1 MDILPLLDEL
11 QTLARNGLA
20 YTTNPYDK
28 ERYER
33 LLELATLYY
42 GKTLDLLPDHV
53 KQKFAAELG
62 YITPKVGGDTA
73 IFDNTGKILLVLRT
87 DDQQWCLPCGWVEP
101 GESPARTAVRETKE
115 ETGLEVRVLQLVDV
129 FTRLPNVGY
138 GPHTAIAV
146 VYLCEIVGG
155 RLELSHEHTAARYWN
170 IDKVPAWHELH
181 EQYARAAFGVWQVH
195 HQQKV

>member
-11 QTLARNGLA
+11 QTIARNGLA
-20 YTTNPYDK
+20 YATNPYDK

-33 LLELATLYY
+33 LLELATFYY
-42 GKTLDLLPDHV
+42 GKTLDLPPENV

-62 YITPKVGGDTA
+62 YITPKVGGDAA
-73 IFDNTGKILLVLRT
+73 IFDEAGNILLVLRT

-101 GESPARTAVRETKE
+101 GESPAQTAVRETKE
-115 ETGLEVRVLQLVDV
+115 ETGLEVRVVQLIDV
-129 FTRLPNVGY
+129 FTRLPNIGY
-138 GPHTAIAV
+138 GPHTAVAV

-170 IDKVPAWHELH
+170 IGEVPAWHELH
-181 EQYARAAFGVWQVH
+181 EQYAKASFKVWQST
-195 HQQKV
+195 QA